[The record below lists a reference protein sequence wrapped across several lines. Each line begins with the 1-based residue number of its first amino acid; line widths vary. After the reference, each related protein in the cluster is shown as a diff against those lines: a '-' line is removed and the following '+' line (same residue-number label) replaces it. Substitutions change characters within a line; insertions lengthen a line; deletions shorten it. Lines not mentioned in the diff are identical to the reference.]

1 MRFTYHKNPHGS
13 YVVEDSLGKLPLLFF
28 TDLNATLRC
37 VNELNKLDINK
48 QSVLDMLSAK
58 QVECMHQ
65 MGRVGKETTDNR
77 SIGID
82 DIPDSIVKRFEFKM
96 SVLHELYE
104 EFKR

>member
-82 DIPDSIVKRFEFKM
+82 DIPDSIVKRFEFK
-96 SVLHELYE
+96 
-104 EFKR
+104 KR